1 MMRISFLCSLM
12 LLAAGPAANAVGADD
27 PLLGCWRSQQVQVTL
42 ADQTHSDQNGDCVSE
57 YDAEFVRS
65 RCYGASGQAETL
77 LTWQRTGQDTLRVT
91 LLDPSTRAVKG
102 APSELRYRIEDHW
115 LMVERQFPVG
125 AAGAKQPRSLKS
137 VSVRVRPDAA
147 ASTATCAPRGESKL
161 RIGHAPVS
169 SLALSLPAGWEPM
182 LIDPYAD
189 ERLRPAVN
197 TSLFIGAFAPAGASV
212 SQPKPARMVLV
223 LDDVRYGARPIQ
235 AKDFGAVK
243 QRFVSELGTAKLTCD
258 EPDKVCA
265 LLTEASGKQA
275 YTELLN
281 VNGRVAIITSTIVGA
296 NGDSLTMLRDAA
308 QTFVTQLRRDNA
320 N

>member
-1 MMRISFLCSLM
+1 VLGSL
-12 LLAAGPAANAVGADD
+12 LFAVGLSAHAVGVDEA
-27 PLLGCWRSQQVQVTL
+27 LLGCWRSQQVQVTL
-42 ADQTHSDQNGDCVSE
+42 ADQSHNDQNGDCVSE

-65 RCYGASGQAETL
+65 RCSGASGQTETL
-77 LTWQRTGQDTLRVT
+77 SVWQRVGQDTLRVT
-91 LLDPSTRAVKG
+91 LLDPSTHAAKG

-115 LMVERQFPVG
+115 LMIERQFPVG

-147 ASTATCAPRGESKL
+147 GSTASCAPRGESKL
-161 RIGHAPVS
+161 RVGRAPAS
-169 SLALSLPAGWEPM
+169 SLALSLPAGWEPV
-182 LIDPYAD
+182 LIDPYTD

-197 TSLFIGAFAPAGASV
+197 TSLFIGAFAPVGASV
-212 SQPKPARMVLV
+212 SQSKPARMVLV
-223 LDDVRYGARPIQ
+223 LDDVRYGAKPVQ

-243 QRFVSELGTAKLTCD
+243 QRFVSEMGAAKLTCD
-258 EPDKVCA
+258 EPDKVCV
-265 LLTEASGKQA
+265 LLTEASGNQA

-296 NGDSLTMLRDAA
+296 KGDMLKVLCDAA
-308 QTFVTQLRRDNA
+308 QTFVAQLRRDNA